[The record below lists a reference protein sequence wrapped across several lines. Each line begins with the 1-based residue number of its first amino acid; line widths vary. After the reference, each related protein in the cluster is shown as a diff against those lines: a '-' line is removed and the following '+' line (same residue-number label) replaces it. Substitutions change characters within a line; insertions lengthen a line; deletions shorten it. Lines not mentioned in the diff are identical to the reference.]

1 MTKKKTR
8 HSRLVTRNSSMNIP
22 ADIEQSVAKAIK
34 KLWPTVDVKIDI
46 VTPPNK
52 EFGDYSCAIALQLAK
67 VVGDSPTSIAEK
79 IKDSLGKIEYIEEV
93 TVTAPGYLNFKLDY
107 PKLAETLLRHDSKF
121 LIPNS
126 TPLNISIEHTSVN
139 PNKAAHI
146 GHLRNACLGDALA
159 RILRGV
165 GHTVEVQNY
174 IDDLGVQVAD
184 SVVAFETFG
193 DAPEGEKIDKWF
205 WKIYA
210 DINEKYE
217 ANPKLMERREK
228 VLEEMEKGESETAKQ
243 IVEKMVSAQGQTFAR
258 FGIDYDLLVY
268 EHDIVNNQLWKKL
281 FDQLKKEKLIVKAT
295 DGNHAG
301 AWVVKFGETE
311 REDKILV
318 KSNGLT
324 TYTAKDLA
332 YALWKFGKTDEMKG
346 YENRLSPINLHY
358 NVIDER
364 QTYPQAVIKYV
375 MEKLGYAKEAKN
387 YLHLSY
393 GVVKLSDNAAKQLG
407 IEFAENGEKAHSM
420 SGRAGIGVMVDDL
433 VDTTTAQQIKEHST
447 EKGVAEKIAIGSIR
461 YYMLKSRPE
470 REIVFDFDEALRT
483 DGNTGV
489 YLQYAYARANNILEK
504 IILSDKRSLSVSSRA
519 QSRDL
524 IPDSSTTVGMTKG
537 METETTAGLNES
549 EQELIKVLGEANQNI
564 QQAVENA
571 DPSLLCDYAY
581 GLASTF
587 AGFYENSPVLQAPDK
602 ETKEFRLGL
611 VSSYKEILG
620 QVLDLLGIP
629 ILPKL

>member
-1 MTKKKTR
+1 
-8 HSRLVTRNSSMNIP
+8 MNIP
-22 ADIEQSVAKAIK
+22 ADIEQSVAKAVK

-52 EFGDYSCAIALQLAK
+52 EFGDYSCAVALQLAK
-67 VVGDSPTSIAEK
+67 VAGESPTSIAEK

-93 TVTAPGYLNFKLDY
+93 TVTAPGYVNFKLDY
-107 PKLAETLLRHDSKF
+107 PKLAEALLCHDSGF
-121 LIPNS
+121 LIHNS
-126 TPLNISIEHTSVN
+126 TPLNISVEHTSVN

-193 DAPEGEKIDKWF
+193 DAPEGYEIDKWL
-205 WKIYA
+205 WKIYS
-210 DINEKYE
+210 DINKKYE
-217 ANPKLMERREK
+217 SDPKLLKRREE
-228 VLEEMEKGESETAKQ
+228 VLHEMEQGESETAKQ
-243 IVEKMVSAQGQTFAR
+243 IVKEIVEAQGQTFAR

-268 EHDIVNNQLWKKL
+268 EHDIVNNHLWDKL
-281 FDQLKKEKLIVKAT
+281 FEILKKEKLIIQPGT
-295 DGNHAG
+295 GEHQG
-301 AWVVKFGETE
+301 AWVVKFGESE

-318 KSNGLT
+318 KSDGLL

-346 YENRLSPINLHY
+346 YEKRLSPINQHF
-358 NVIDER
+358 NIVDER
-364 QTYPQAVIKYV
+364 QSYPQAVIKHV
-375 MEKLGYAKEAKN
+375 IGKLGYKKEAEN
-387 YLHLSY
+387 YLHLKY
-393 GVVKLSDNAAKQLG
+393 GVVKLSNKAAKKMG
-407 IEFAENGEKAHSM
+407 VDIEPDKKSQSM

-447 EKGVAEKIAIGSIR
+447 EKEVAEKIAIGSIR

-470 REIVFDFDEALRT
+470 REIVFDFDEALKT

-489 YLQYAYARANNILEK
+489 YLQYAYARANNILSK
-504 IILSDKRSLSVSSRA
+504 VVPPSVGITDSDSPRVSKVPSPSR
-519 QSRDL
+519 
-524 IPDSSTTVGMTKG
+524 KG
-537 METETTAGLNES
+537 DALVLNES
-549 EQELIKVLGEANQNI
+549 EKELVKVLGEANQSV
-564 QQAVENA
+564 QQAVESA

-581 GLASTF
+581 RLASIF
-587 AGFYENSPVLQAPDK
+587 AGFYENSPVLQASDEK
-602 ETKEFRLGL
+602 TKSFRLGL

-620 QVLDLLGIP
+620 TTLDLLGIP
-629 ILPKL
+629 ILPRL